1 MTTKKEMPPSEIK
14 PSINPSKL
22 FGFVYAKEL
31 FKRTWKH

>member
-22 FGFVYAKEL
+22 FGFIYAKEL
-31 FKRTWKH
+31 CEGIWKH